1 MGAPW
6 GEVKPLPRLF
16 WAGRG
21 RKDELDGELR
31 TAAML
36 CRGGGVPE
44 GWGGDG
50 GVGKHLWKV
59 EKLAGRADLEEMG
72 RRRRSAAS

>member
-1 MGAPW
+1 MKPFPGLIGAVGGQRW
-6 GEVKPLPRLF
+6 
-16 WAGRG
+16 
-21 RKDELDGELR
+21 ELDVERAGGSGLN
-31 TAAML
+31 
-36 CRGGGVPE
+36 RGGATPKC
-44 GWGGDG
+44 WGSDE